1 MIYSQAAN
9 KAWSFEQA
17 SQAVARR
24 ERLFLAI
31 NRRER
36 SFVQYALA
44 AGSTLCQDPGLLI
57 DTGVAGRFRSF
68 FKGAR
73 SMKTR
78 SAYSLV
84 LLFVLTVIYKQPV
97 EAAASVSK
105 VTMTSGSA
113 SERDGAVY
121 VAQDQG
127 FFRKHGVDLSF
138 VQVRNGPVAMSALSS
153 GETQFH
159 WGSVSGANLG
169 AIAEGADLVFIAG
182 FINRLSG
189 MFVANPKI
197 KTPMELKGKSLGVN
211 SLSGGGWIFSM
222 LMLDYW
228 GLVPERDKI
237 QFRTLGEQAVMAQG
251 VLNGTVDAS
260 FLGYTFG
267 KMLESK
273 GFRVLADSENLP
285 IPYQGS
291 GPMARRSFVT
301 SSPAAVDSVLRA
313 LLDSVAFIRNP
324 ENKSQVT
331 KSLAKALR
339 FRRVED
345 AEDGYRTMVNL
356 YDRKIYPSVDGI
368 RNVIRLLGA
377 NNEKIRR
384 LKAED
389 LVDDSAVRRIE
400 KEGR

>member
-1 MIYSQAAN
+1 MKMRWSHWVVLFFSLSILYNQPLEGAA
-9 KAWSFEQA
+9 
-17 SQAVARR
+17 
-24 ERLFLAI
+24 
-31 NRRER
+31 
-36 SFVQYALA
+36 
-44 AGSTLCQDPGLLI
+44 P
-57 DTGVAGRFRSF
+57 
-68 FKGAR
+68 
-73 SMKTR
+73 
-78 SAYSLV
+78 
-84 LLFVLTVIYKQPV
+84 LTKVI
-97 EAAASVSK
+97 
-105 VTMTSGSA
+105 MTSGSA

-127 FFRKHGVDLSF
+127 FFRKYGVDLSF

-169 AIAEGADLVFIAG
+169 AIAEGADLVFVAG

-189 MFVANPKI
+189 MFVANPKV
-197 KTPMELKGKSLGVN
+197 KSPTDLKGKSLGVN

-237 QFRTLGEQAVMAQG
+237 QFRTLGDQAVMAQG
-251 VLNGTVDAS
+251 VLSGTVDAA

-273 GFRVLADSENLP
+273 GFRVLADSEKLP

-291 GPMARRSFVT
+291 GIISRRGFVNT
-301 SSPAAVDSVLRA
+301 SPAAVDNVLRG
-313 LLDSVAFIRNP
+313 LLDGVAFIRNS
-324 ENKSQVT
+324 ENKGQVT

-339 FRRVED
+339 FRRIED
-345 AEDGYRTMVNL
+345 AEEGYQSMVNL
-356 YDRKIYPSVDGI
+356 YEKRIYPSVDGI

-389 LVDDSAVRRIE
+389 LVDDSPVRRME
-400 KEGR
+400 KEGRF

>member
-1 MIYSQAAN
+1 
-9 KAWSFEQA
+9 
-17 SQAVARR
+17 
-24 ERLFLAI
+24 
-31 NRRER
+31 
-36 SFVQYALA
+36 
-44 AGSTLCQDPGLLI
+44 
-57 DTGVAGRFRSF
+57 
-68 FKGAR
+68 
-73 SMKTR
+73 MKIRWT
-78 SAYSLV
+78 YWLV
-84 LLFVLTVIYKQPV
+84 LLFFFLTISNPPS
-97 EAAASVSK
+97 EAATSLTK
-105 VTMTSGSA
+105 VIMTSGSA
-113 SERDGAVY
+113 SERDGVVY

-127 FFRKHGVDLSF
+127 FFKKYGLDLSF

-169 AIAEGADLVFIAG
+169 AIAEGADLVFVAG

-189 MFVANPKI
+189 MFVTNAKI
-197 KTPMELKGKSLGVN
+197 KTPMELKGKSVGVN

-251 VLNGTVDAS
+251 VLNGTVDAA

-267 KMLESK
+267 KMLENK
-273 GFRVLADSENLP
+273 GFRVLADSEKLP

-291 GPMARRSFVT
+291 GIISRRGFVT
-301 SSPAAVDSVLRA
+301 SSPATVENVIRG
-313 LLDSVAFIRNP
+313 LLDSTAFIRNP
-324 ENKSQVT
+324 ENKGQVT

-339 FRRVED
+339 FRRIED
-345 AEDGYRTMVNL
+345 AEDGYQSMVNL
-356 YDRKIYPSVDGI
+356 YEKKIYPSVDGI

-389 LVDDSAVRRIE
+389 LVDDSAVRKLE
-400 KEGR
+400 KEGRF

>member
-1 MIYSQAAN
+1 MKSVEILFVVIFLS
-9 KAWSFEQA
+9 
-17 SQAVARR
+17 VAM
-24 ERLFLAI
+24 LVP
-31 NRRER
+31 
-36 SFVQYALA
+36 S
-44 AGSTLCQDPGLLI
+44 
-57 DTGVAGRFRSF
+57 
-68 FKGAR
+68 AR
-73 SMKTR
+73 S
-78 SAYSLV
+78 AAP
-84 LLFVLTVIYKQPV
+84 LT
-97 EAAASVSK
+97 K
-105 VTMTSGSA
+105 VTITSGSA
-113 SERDGAVY
+113 SERDGVLY

-127 FFRKHGVDLSF
+127 LFRKHGLDLTF

-169 AIAEGADLVFIAG
+169 AISEGADLVFVAG

-189 MFVANPKI
+189 LFLANPRV
-197 KTPMELKGKSLGVN
+197 KTPVDLKGKSIGVN

-237 QFRTLGEQAVMAQG
+237 QFRSLGEQAVMAQG
-251 VLNGTVDAS
+251 VMSGSVDAA

-267 KMLESK
+267 KMLEAK
-273 GFRVLADSENLP
+273 GFTVLADAEKLP

-291 GPMARRSFVT
+291 GLISKKSFVNG
-301 SSPAAVDSVLRA
+301 SPATVENVLRA
-313 LLDSVAFIRNP
+313 LLDSSAYIRNRD
-324 ENKSQVT
+324 NKTSIM

-345 AEDGYRTMVNL
+345 AEDGYRSMVNL
-356 YDRKIYPSVDGI
+356 YEKKIYPSVDGV

-377 NNEKIRR
+377 TNEKIRR

-389 LVDDSAVRRIE
+389 LVDDSAVRKME
-400 KEGR
+400 KEGRF

>member
-1 MIYSQAAN
+1 MKI
-9 KAWSFEQA
+9 
-17 SQAVARR
+17 
-24 ERLFLAI
+24 
-31 NRRER
+31 R
-36 SFVQYALA
+36 S
-44 AGSTLCQDPGLLI
+44 TH
-57 DTGVAGRFRSF
+57 T
-68 FKGAR
+68 
-73 SMKTR
+73 
-78 SAYSLV
+78 
-84 LLFVLTVIYKQPV
+84 FVLFCAWLLSSQPG
-97 EAAASVSK
+97 EAATPLTK
-105 VTMTSGSA
+105 VMMTSGSA
-113 SERDGAVY
+113 SERDGVVY

-127 FFRKHGVDLSF
+127 FFKKYGLDLSF

-169 AIAEGADLVFIAG
+169 AIAEGADLVFVAG

-189 MFVANPKI
+189 MFVVNAKI
-197 KTPMELKGKSLGVN
+197 KTPMELKGKSVGVN

-237 QFRTLGEQAVMAQG
+237 QFRTLGDQAVMAQG
-251 VLNGTVDAS
+251 VLNGTVDAA

-273 GFRVLADSENLP
+273 GFRVLADSEKLP

-291 GPMARRSFVT
+291 GIISRRGFVA
-301 SSPAAVDSVLRA
+301 SSPAAVENVLRA
-313 LLDSVAFIRNP
+313 LLDSAAFIRNP
-324 ENKSQVT
+324 ENKTQVT

-339 FRRVED
+339 FRRVEEAD
-345 AEDGYRTMVNL
+345 EGYQSMVNL
-356 YDRKIYPSVDGI
+356 YEKRIYPTVDGI

-389 LVDDSAVRRIE
+389 LVDDSAVRKME
-400 KEGR
+400 KENRF